1 MALGP
6 YIVQTMLILVA
17 PPLLAASIYMTLG
30 RIVVKIDAENK
41 SIIPV
46 RFLTKIFVIGD
57 VISFLLQC
65 GGTARPL
72 VLFDLIFLG
81 TDFQ

>member
-41 SIIPV
+41 TIVPV

-57 VISFLLQC
+57 IISFLLQC
-65 GGTARPL
+65 GGTMRPL
-72 VLFDLIFLG
+72 ILLELIFLN
-81 TDFQ
+81 TDIQ